1 MRKVLLL
8 ASLSMVLA
16 LVLSAPAMAQADQDC
31 IDFATQP
38 EAQAVLDQDPSDP
51 NGLDADGDGVACEEL
66 PSGGSSPEP
75 SSPEPSSPEPADLDC
90 VDFATQPEAQAEFDA
105 DPSDPNGLDAD
116 NDGIACEE
124 LSGADDST
132 ISPNTADDDMATP
145 TAATAQYDQY
155 TTATPTPAA
164 PALPETGGPVS
175 VLALGSLAL
184 LVGSGIMAFGIIRRS

>member
-1 MRKVLLL
+1 M
-8 ASLSMVLA
+8 A
-16 LVLSAPAMAQADQDC
+16 LAQADVDC

-90 VDFATQPEAQAEFDA
+90 VAFATQPEAQAEFDA

-124 LSGADDST
+124 LSGVDDST
-132 ISPNTADDDMATP
+132 ISPDTADDD
-145 TAATAQYDQY
+145 QYGTDDVQY
-155 TTATPTPAA
+155 GTDDVQDETVPPDTV
-164 PALPETGGPVS
+164 LPETGGPVS

-184 LVGSGIMAFGIIRRS
+184 LVCSGIMAFGIMRRS